1 MNDFYLSSV
10 LFSPFICIFLN
21 GIHFHVHVRPNH
33 EFFPRSFLF
42 PVPVPLP
49 QPVNI
54 PTAIVTA
61 STAVINFSSYDCPPL
76 HCFHVYQ
83 RAVCVSIF
91 VKQCHICHGISCCHL
106 VFHVLAATLT
116 CPRTVRYW
124 QPCRFPVKHADAS
137 FIVYTSY
144 RCKQIPQECF
154 LPCCVAGYP
163 VIFSCSFE

>member
-1 MNDFYLSSV
+1 MVSTSTFMFVQITS
-10 LFSPFICIFLN
+10 FSPEATFFRF
-21 GIHFHVHVRPNH
+21 HFHFHSQST
-33 EFFPRSFLF
+33 F
-42 PVPVPLP
+42 PLP
-49 QPVNI
+49 LLQP
-54 PTAIVTA
+54 AQLLLFFHMIVL
-61 STAVINFSSYDCPPL
+61 PL

-106 VFHVLAATLT
+106 VFHVFAATLT

-124 QPCRFPVKHADAS
+124 QPCRFPVKHTDAS

-154 LPCCVAGYP
+154 LSLLCCWVSSD
-163 VIFSCSFE
+163 FSCSFE